1 MKTIRRLPLFT
12 AQDLCLGPEACPSG
26 GDYVTWVTLTT
37 GSDYTMTNGDTG
49 FFDLRLWFVSL
60 FVVHICIN
68 DASWCLHLLASCW
81 GHWAGAGFLAKYCKQ
96 TNKLNK
102 LSKKSF
108 EPCLVKVQTLHAS
121 CNLQMLASHCCKISC
136 DDNVPCN
143 ELMLHNTMLC
153 TGASCKTPRIP
164 SKFAQILRDLK
175 ILTPNG
181 QDHIVLR
188 CFYIQRCS
196 CTGMLLHYTR
206 VLWRR
211 DAFHKDRFLQTD
223 VCTYGCF
230 CPGTKR
236 CLYTQI
242 LPLCTG
248 AFTRDAVTQSSFHTH
263 TDAQVLLHRC
273 LYTALHVHRNAFA
286 HMCFYT
292 GILVTQSIL

>member
-1 MKTIRRLPLFT
+1 
-12 AQDLCLGPEACPSG
+12 
-26 GDYVTWVTLTT
+26 
-37 GSDYTMTNGDTG
+37 
-49 FFDLRLWFVSL
+49 
-60 FVVHICIN
+60 
-68 DASWCLHLLASCW
+68 
-81 GHWAGAGFLAKYCKQ
+81 
-96 TNKLNK
+96 
-102 LSKKSF
+102 
-108 EPCLVKVQTLHAS
+108 
-121 CNLQMLASHCCKISC
+121 
-136 DDNVPCN
+136 
-143 ELMLHNTMLC
+143 MLHNTMLC
-153 TGASCKTPRIP
+153 TGASCKTPQIP

-236 CLYTQI
+236 CFYTQI

-263 TDAQVLLHRC
+263 TQMRRYFYTDAFTQRCMYTGMLLHTCAFTQGFLWHRVSFKDRSFNTHTQILLRGDVLAYRSIFIQRHFLHTDTFTKKCFSTDSFTQRCLCTQVLLD
-273 LYTALHVHRNAFA
+273 
-286 HMCFYT
+286 
-292 GILVTQSIL
+292 

>member
-1 MKTIRRLPLFT
+1 MLV
-12 AQDLCLGPEACPSG
+12 GACIC
-26 GDYVTWVTLTT
+26 
-37 GSDYTMTNGDTG
+37 
-49 FFDLRLWFVSL
+49 LRLV
-60 FVVHICIN
+60 
-68 DASWCLHLLASCW
+68 
-81 GHWAGAGFLAKYCKQ
+81 GGRWAGAGFLAKYCKQ

-153 TGASCKTPRIP
+153 TGASCKTPQIP

-236 CLYTQI
+236 CFYTQI

-263 TDAQVLLHRC
+263 THTHGCAGTSTQMPLHSVACTQECFCTHVLLHRDSC
-273 LYTALHVHRNAFA
+273 DTEYPLKTEALTHTHTNTLTRG
-286 HMCFYT
+286 CSC
-292 GILVTQSIL
+292 I